1 MAKFST
7 EGKYLKYQDLNGA
20 DMVLTITRYAKET
33 LKSQDGTEQ
42 RKWVIYFQ
50 ELEQGMALNKTNGTI
65 ISAVLESQEMDD
77 WIGKRITLYEKDDVE
92 MGGKIMSGL
101 RVRTKKPL

>member
-1 MAKFST
+1 
-7 EGKYLKYQDLNGA
+7 
-20 DMVLTITRYAKET
+20 
-33 LKSQDGTEQ
+33 
-42 RKWVIYFQ
+42 
-50 ELEQGMALNKTNGTI
+50 MALNKTNGTI

-77 WIGKRITLYEKDDVE
+77 WISKRITLYEKDDVE